1 MQKLK
6 GGRFSLAAA
15 TISHAEDKLQLT
27 GVTPTEGTSPS
38 KPVNARFKAAS
49 ASEAAEVAE
58 RMKAAISG
66 GSAAPSPPETSKLP
80 KTPTAKAE
88 EPAEKLQRQQ
98 SANKVEAARDAERD
112 RQLAESKANA
122 DVEAA
127 ERKANQ
133 AKADLQMEA
142 ERERRVS
149 EGPESPSSQKALELQ
164 RRTSMKQ
171 ADLQMEAERAR
182 RVSEGPVATPTS
194 PKPTP
199 PEPPPRRGSATKAVP
214 PPKPAPLPPPAAMG
228 SGAGLL
234 PLTSAVVPQLAAI
247 AARLAKLVGIPFP
260 WSSSFL
266 KDVSSHDELAKR
278 LDALVSFIE
287 QCAEGVALKRLEG
300 ITVRLERRVGL
311 PSAAASAPSNGA
323 AVAVESK
330 LTELAGLVA
339 RMEAAVGA

>member
-1 MQKLK
+1 MDRIRKLNAGLGLSRNVDEPASEAPEGQLLWKGWLGKAGTGVLSATWNKREQPQSEQSPRKKNAHTESVSAYRYAYSLAVCVPCAGYCVVHVAAQGPLLSQYEAADMQKLK

-66 GSAAPSPPETSKLP
+66 GSAAPSPPETSQPP

-149 EGPESPSSQKALELQ
+149 EGPESPFF
-164 RRTSMKQ
+164 
-171 ADLQMEAERAR
+171 D
-182 RVSEGPVATPTS
+182 
-194 PKPTP
+194 
-199 PEPPPRRGSATKAVP
+199 
-214 PPKPAPLPPPAAMG
+214 
-228 SGAGLL
+228 
-234 PLTSAVVPQLAAI
+234 
-247 AARLAKLVGIPFP
+247 FY
-260 WSSSFL
+260 
-266 KDVSSHDELAKR
+266 
-278 LDALVSFIE
+278 
-287 QCAEGVALKRLEG
+287 
-300 ITVRLERRVGL
+300 
-311 PSAAASAPSNGA
+311 SNR
-323 AVAVESK
+323 K
-330 LTELAGLVA
+330 MI
-339 RMEAAVGA
+339 R